1 MSPMAVPE
9 APALSNSIHLRM
21 PKLLFV
27 RCFPLCTEE
36 IADFVLAKFT
46 GYQYGGRPLGLT
58 FVKYQNPGDA
68 MEGTEQTGGMTQ
80 DQIM

>member
-1 MSPMAVPE
+1 MSPMAVLE
-9 APALSNSIHLRM
+9 VPALSNSIHLRM
-21 PKLLFV
+21 PKPLFV
-27 RCFPLCTEE
+27 RYFTWCTEE
-36 IADFVLAKFT
+36 NANFILAKFT

-68 MEGTEQTGGMTQ
+68 MEGTEQSGGLTQ

>member
-1 MSPMAVPE
+1 MSPMAVLE
-9 APALSNSIHLRM
+9 APALSNSIRLRM
-21 PKLLFV
+21 LKLLFV
-27 RCFPLCTEE
+27 RCSTRCLEVFANFT
-36 IADFVLAKFT
+36 LAKFT

-58 FVKYQNPGDA
+58 FVKYQTPGDV

>member
-1 MSPMAVPE
+1 MHEENA
-9 APALSNSIHLRM
+9 NS
-21 PKLLFV
+21 
-27 RCFPLCTEE
+27 
-36 IADFVLAKFT
+36 VLAKFT

-58 FVKYQNPGDA
+58 FVKYQSPGDA